1 MRNYIL
7 NPETLLYEIKE
18 VSLKSR
24 LFKGLLLFVGSVLL
38 AAAYFWV
45 VTSVAGVELP
55 KTVFLKAQ
63 KSEWQTRIEAMNTR
77 LDRLEG
83 ELNAFQVRDDDIYR
97 SVYGMNEIPGQL
109 RNAGLAGS
117 IPTR

>member
-38 AAAYFWV
+38 AAHI
-45 VTSVAGVELP
+45 S
-55 KTVFLKAQ
+55 
-63 KSEWQTRIEAMNTR
+63 
-77 LDRLEG
+77 DRFPCPYL
-83 ELNAFQVRDDDIYR
+83 LFPRA
-97 SVYGMNEIPGQL
+97 
-109 RNAGLAGS
+109 
-117 IPTR
+117 

>member
-38 AAAYFWV
+38 AAA
-45 VTSVAGVELP
+45 
-55 KTVFLKAQ
+55 
-63 KSEWQTRIEAMNTR
+63 
-77 LDRLEG
+77 
-83 ELNAFQVRDDDIYR
+83 
-97 SVYGMNEIPGQL
+97 
-109 RNAGLAGS
+109 
-117 IPTR
+117 